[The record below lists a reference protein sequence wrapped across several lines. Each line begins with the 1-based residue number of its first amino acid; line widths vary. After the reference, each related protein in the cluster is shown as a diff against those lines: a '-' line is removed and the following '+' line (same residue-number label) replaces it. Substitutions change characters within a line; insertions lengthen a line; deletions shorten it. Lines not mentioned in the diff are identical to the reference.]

1 MWGTGSNNLFLVG
14 SKGFAARYNG
24 STWARMTQTATT
36 ATLFAVQG
44 TTATGTVY
52 ALGNSGWLFTSD
64 QPYTAF
70 TPVENPPTNSTNLRE
85 LAIAQ
90 DGSAW
95 IVGFNGLIAQ
105 LGTQ

>member
-14 SKGFAARYNG
+14 SDGFAAHYNG
-24 STWARMTQTATT
+24 SAWARMTQSATT

-64 QPYTAF
+64 PPYNTF
-70 TPVENPPTNSTNLRE
+70 TPVASPPINSTNLRE

-95 IVGFNGLIAQ
+95 IVGFKGFIAQ